1 MYKSQF
7 SNSSCLGLR
16 NRICTLK
23 SFFRIRSIISW
34 VMLFISI
41 SFIRCQSPS
50 PSDSDAILS
59 ITIDAKKDK
68 ISFPISEITE
78 KVDVVELETNELSL
92 INGEIQSVHIVK
104 DHLIVQDKSPGVLVF
119 DMHGNYVRR
128 IGKQGQGPGELVNVL
143 YVQSDPEKGN
153 ILFWLF
159 HKLVIYDINGNLV
172 QENIRDEQTSYSEF
186 YYYSNDSIFII
197 QAKEE
202 KLKGVDYSKEISFVL
217 RAYSNGNYSDNLLD
231 SLPILKYSSEQKT
244 DMFKTIFQ
252 HQEQVYM
259 LYSICCNDEY
269 NYLYVIK
276 NNKFVPFAKFLLKSS
291 MRGLTVTDR
300 YVAAI
305 HGNIIFN
312 KMPTTITPDMAP
324 ALRNQ
329 RAEHDYSYYVY
340 DNKTG
345 KNINSYHGFID
356 DIHHTKE
363 ILSINFIDGG
373 DKFFYTRQ
381 GEWSE
386 DLKCEL
392 NPTLYIGTFKRK

>member
-1 MYKSQF
+1 
-7 SNSSCLGLR
+7 
-16 NRICTLK
+16 
-23 SFFRIRSIISW
+23 
-34 VMLFISI
+34 MLFISI
-41 SFIRCQSPS
+41 SFIRCQSPSPS

-68 ISFPISEITE
+68 ISFPLSEITE

-172 QENIRDEQTSYSEF
+172 QENIRDEQTSYSEL

-202 KLKGVDYSKEISFVL
+202 KLKGIDYSKEISFVV

-252 HQEQVYM
+252 HQGQVYM

-300 YVAAI
+300 YVATI

-340 DNKTG
+340 DYKTG
-345 KNINSYHGFID
+345 KNINSYNGFID

-381 GEWSE
+381 VEWSE